1 MGLAYSMI
9 LNQFFH
15 QPFDIA
21 VQACQGFTLFCLE
34 YDILY
39 RFNLCGR
46 SGKTALFHIG
56 IDIGN
61 APFFQI
67 EIRPLLIQ

>member
-21 VQACQGFTLFCLE
+21 VRACQGFTLFCLE

-39 RFNLCGR
+39 RFNLCR
-46 SGKTALFHIG
+46 
-56 IDIGN
+56 
-61 APFFQI
+61 
-67 EIRPLLIQ
+67 